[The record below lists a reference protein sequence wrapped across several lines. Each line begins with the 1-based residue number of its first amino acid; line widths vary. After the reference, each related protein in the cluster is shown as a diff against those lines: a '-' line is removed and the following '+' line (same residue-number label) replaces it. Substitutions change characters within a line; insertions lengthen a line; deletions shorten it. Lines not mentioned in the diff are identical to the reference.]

1 MKSIKDSQGFQYG
14 YGVFETIKVYKGQA
28 LYLKDHYERLSKSL
42 EVLKMPQVTYEDFYN
57 AVEREKEN
65 KDHDVIK
72 VICYLEASNTR
83 ITVLSRKSPYQ
94 EVDYIQG
101 YQVKKSPYIRHSS
114 NFLLQ
119 HKTLNYLLNI
129 YEKKHNEDLTCDEWI
144 HYNQDGF
151 LTEGLYSNVFFVK
164 DKCVFTPDVSNG
176 LLAGIQRK
184 NVLNTLK
191 ELGISFEIGYY
202 KEEALFEADEVFFT
216 NSILEIMPVSK
227 YEGYVYDLNKNSI
240 TKILMEAF
248 KNGLL

>member
-28 LYLKDHYERLSKSL
+28 LYLKDHYDRLSKSL
-42 EVLKMPQVTYEDFYN
+42 EALKMPQVTYEDFYN

-72 VICYLEASNTR
+72 IICYLEAKQTK
-83 ITVLSRKSPYQ
+83 IAVTSRKSAYKA
-94 EVDYIQG
+94 VDYRQG
-101 YQVKKSPYIRHSS
+101 YQVKRSPYIRHSS

-129 YEKKHNEDLTCDEWI
+129 YEKNYNEDPNCHEWL
-144 HYNQDGF
+144 HFNQDGF

-164 DKCVFTPDVSNG
+164 NKCVFTPHVSNG
-176 LLAGIQRK
+176 LLPGIQRK
-184 NVLNTLK
+184 FVLKTLK
-191 ELGISFEIGYY
+191 KLGISFEIGYY
-202 KEEALFEADEVFFT
+202 KEEALFQADEVFFT

>member
-28 LYLKDHYERLSKSL
+28 LYLKDHYERLLKSL

-57 AVEREKEN
+57 AIEREKEN

-83 ITVLSRKSPYQ
+83 IAVLSRKSPYQ

-101 YQVKKSPYIRHSS
+101 YQVRKSPYIRHSS

-129 YEKKHNEDLTCDEWI
+129 YEKRHNEDPTCDEWI